1 MECLLQ
7 EDLCYTSIAPMIQ
20 TQQMALAQKM
30 STLCSAFTIHPGL
43 DYFRQPDADP
53 LPLEHI
59 PGTFT
64 SFNFHPGCGLHSNS
78 IVSIESVAASLK
90 CSSSIKL
97 LWVLRN
103 WTFVSS
109 IAAINVIRSSCS
121 MPHRDL
127 FRQLA
132 DTCSIHNV
140 SCNSTSLGFSQTRV
154 CLSLRAVSI
163 IHSVAACSSS
173 VVFRVWLFDCLS
185 QLL

>member
-43 DYFRQPDADP
+43 DYFRQPNADP

-59 PGTFT
+59 PGSFT
-64 SFNFHPGCGLHSNS
+64 SFNSHPGCGFHSNS
-78 IVSIESVAASLK
+78 IFSIESTAAYLK
-90 CSSSIKL
+90 CSRSNSCGCFGIG
-97 LWVLRN
+97 RS
-103 WTFVSS
+103 FHP
-109 IAAINVIRSSCS
+109 IAAKNVIQSSCF

-140 SCNSTSLGFSQTRV
+140 SRNSASLGFSQTRV
-154 CLSLRAVSI
+154 CLSLHAVFI
-163 IHSVAACSSS
+163 IHSVAACSPS
-173 VVFRVWLFDCLS
+173 VVFCAWLFDCLS